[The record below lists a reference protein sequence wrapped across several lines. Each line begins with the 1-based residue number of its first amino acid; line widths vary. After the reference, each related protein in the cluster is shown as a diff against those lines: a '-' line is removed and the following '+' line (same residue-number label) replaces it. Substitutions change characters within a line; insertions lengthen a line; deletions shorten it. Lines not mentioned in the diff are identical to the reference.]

1 MEMIIILV
9 VLALLAFWVA
19 RIYNQLVELQHPHEH
34 GFSPIEVRLKRRH
47 DLLPHLGET
56 ARS

>member
-19 RIYNQLVELQHPHEH
+19 RIYNQLVELQVSLIHELC
-34 GFSPIEVRLKRRH
+34 S
-47 DLLPHLGET
+47 LPDGDAL
-56 ARS
+56 